1 MYRLNDQQIDYI
13 LNDIRARGVEMESL
27 QNDLLDHVCCI
38 VENKLEES
46 GDFERF
52 YESIIKTF
60 YKKELKEIE
69 EETITLLNNKH
80 YYAMKKIMIGSGI
93 ISAILLSI
101 GIILKFLHMPGAAV
115 GIVTGVTS
123 FSLIFL
129 PLMFLLKLKEK
140 ESSRDK
146 ILLGLGSLV
155 TVLISMAILFK
166 IMHWPYANMMGLL
179 SVGILILLYLPI
191 NLVTGIRNPSTKV
204 NTIVSSVLLVAGCG
218 LFLSLARSPQ
228 GSKVEYI
235 KTTDYFM
242 RNNRLVENEMLLLE
256 KSSEQPLSNSTSAQS
271 KKILQLCE
279 ELKSYLLEKET
290 GLTKLDDDFINK
302 QAWIS
307 ETYASSYLEPGS
319 EEYKK
324 LSMLVDMI
332 KQYNESAKSKSP
344 SAEAVPVFS
353 ILSDHKNDRV
363 IDVLNNLVQVELFVL
378 QSEMSLTNS

>member
-1 MYRLNDQQIDYI
+1 
-13 LNDIRARGVEMESL
+13 MESL

-38 VENKLEES
+38 IENKLEES

-93 ISAILLSI
+93 ISALLLSM
-101 GIILKFLHMPGAAV
+101 GIILKFMHMPGAAV
-115 GIVTGVTS
+115 GIFTGVVT

-155 TVLISMAILFK
+155 TILISIAILFK
-166 IMHWPYANMMGLL
+166 MLHWPYANMMGLV
-179 SVGILILLYLPI
+179 SVGILILIYLPI

-218 LFLSLARSPQ
+218 LFLSLAKSPQ
-228 GSKVEYI
+228 GSKIQYI
-235 KTTDYFM
+235 KTTDYFI
-242 RNNRLVENEMLLLE
+242 RNNRLVQNELQLLV
-256 KSSEQPLSNSTSAQS
+256 KSAGKTESNSTSAQS
-271 KKILQLCE
+271 KNILALCE

-290 GLTKLDDDFINK
+290 GLKTLDADFINK

-307 ETYASSYLEPGS
+307 ETYASYYFEPES
-319 EEYKK
+319 EEFKK
-324 LSMLVDMI
+324 LSSLTDMI
-332 KQYNESAKSKSP
+332 KQYNTSSKSATAIP
-344 SAEAVPVFS
+344 EFS
-353 ILSDHKNDRV
+353 VLSDQNNDRV
-363 IDVLNNLVQVELFVL
+363 IDVLNNLVQIELFVL
-378 QSEMSLTNS
+378 QSELSLSNL

>member
-1 MYRLNDQQIDYI
+1 MYRLNDQQIDHI
-13 LNDIRARGVEMESL
+13 INDIRARGVEMESL

-38 VENKLEES
+38 IENKLEES

-93 ISAILLSI
+93 ISALLLSM
-101 GIILKFLHMPGAAV
+101 GIILKFMHMPGAAV
-115 GIVTGVTS
+115 GIFTGVVT

-155 TVLISMAILFK
+155 TILISIAILFK
-166 IMHWPYANMMGLL
+166 MLHWPYANMMGLV
-179 SVGILILLYLPI
+179 SVGILILIYLPI

-218 LFLSLARSPQ
+218 LFLSLAKSPQ
-228 GSKVEYI
+228 GSKIQYI
-235 KTTDYFM
+235 KTTDYFI
-242 RNNRLVENEMLLLE
+242 RNNRLVQNELQLLV
-256 KSSEQPLSNSTSAQS
+256 KSAGKTESNSTSAQS
-271 KKILQLCE
+271 KNILALCE

-290 GLTKLDDDFINK
+290 GLKTLDADFINK

-307 ETYASSYLEPGS
+307 ETYASYYFEPES
-319 EEYKK
+319 EEFKK
-324 LSMLVDMI
+324 LSSLTDMI
-332 KQYNESAKSKSP
+332 KQYNTSSKSATAIP
-344 SAEAVPVFS
+344 EFS
-353 ILSDHKNDRV
+353 VLSDQNNDRV
-363 IDVLNNLVQVELFVL
+363 IDVLNNLVQIELFVL
-378 QSEMSLTNS
+378 QSELSLSNL

>member
-1 MYRLNDQQIDYI
+1 MYRLNDQQIDHI
-13 LNDIRARGVEMESL
+13 INDIRARGVEMESL

-38 VENKLEES
+38 IENKLEES

-93 ISAILLSI
+93 ISALLLSM
-101 GIILKFLHMPGAAV
+101 GIILKFMHMPGAAV
-115 GIVTGVTS
+115 GIFTGVVT

-155 TVLISMAILFK
+155 TILISIAILFK
-166 IMHWPYANMMGLL
+166 MLHWPYANMMGLV
-179 SVGILILLYLPI
+179 SVGILILIYLPI

-218 LFLSLARSPQ
+218 LFLSLAKSPQ
-228 GSKVEYI
+228 GSKIQYI
-235 KTTDYFM
+235 KTTDYFI
-242 RNNRLVENEMLLLE
+242 RNNRLVQNELQLLV
-256 KSSEQPLSNSTSAQS
+256 KSAGKTESDSTSAQS
-271 KKILQLCE
+271 KNILALCE

-290 GLTKLDDDFINK
+290 GLKTLDADFINK

-307 ETYASSYLEPGS
+307 ETYASYYFEPES
-319 EEYKK
+319 EEFKK
-324 LSMLVDMI
+324 LSSLTDMI
-332 KQYNESAKSKSP
+332 KQYNTSSKSATAIP
-344 SAEAVPVFS
+344 EFS
-353 ILSDHKNDRV
+353 VLSDQNNDRV
-363 IDVLNNLVQVELFVL
+363 IDVLNNLVQIELFVL
-378 QSEMSLTNS
+378 QSELSLSNL

>member
-1 MYRLNDQQIDYI
+1 VYRLNDQQIDHI
-13 LNDIRARGVEMESL
+13 INDIRARGVEMESL

-38 VENKLEES
+38 IENKLEES

-93 ISAILLSI
+93 ISALLLSM
-101 GIILKFLHMPGAAV
+101 GIILKFMHMPGAAV
-115 GIVTGVTS
+115 GIFTGVVT

-155 TVLISMAILFK
+155 TILISMAILFK
-166 IMHWPYANMMGLL
+166 MLHWPYANMMGLV
-179 SVGILILLYLPI
+179 SVGILILIYLPI

-218 LFLSLARSPQ
+218 LFLSLAKSPQ
-228 GSKVEYI
+228 GSKIQYI
-235 KTTDYFM
+235 KTTDYFI
-242 RNNRLVENEMLLLE
+242 RNNRLVQNELQLLV
-256 KSSEQPLSNSTSAQS
+256 KSAGKTESNSTSAQS
-271 KKILQLCE
+271 KNILALCE

-290 GLTKLDDDFINK
+290 GLKTLDADFINK

-307 ETYASSYLEPGS
+307 ETYASYYFEPES
-319 EEYKK
+319 EEFKK
-324 LSMLVDMI
+324 LSSLTEMI
-332 KQYNESAKSKSP
+332 KQYNTSSKSATAIP
-344 SAEAVPVFS
+344 EFS
-353 ILSDHKNDRV
+353 VLSDQNNDRV
-363 IDVLNNLVQVELFVL
+363 IDVLNNLVQIELFVL
-378 QSEMSLTNS
+378 QSELSLSNL

>member
-1 MYRLNDQQIDYI
+1 VYRLNDQQIDHI
-13 LNDIRARGVEMESL
+13 INDIRARGVEMESL

-38 VENKLEES
+38 IENKLEES

-93 ISAILLSI
+93 ISALLLSM
-101 GIILKFLHMPGAAV
+101 GIILKFMHMPGAAV
-115 GIVTGVTS
+115 GIFTGVVT

-155 TVLISMAILFK
+155 TILISIAILFK
-166 IMHWPYANMMGLL
+166 MLHWPYANMMGLV

-218 LFLSLARSPQ
+218 LFLSLAKSPQ
-228 GSKVEYI
+228 GSKIQYI
-235 KTTDYFM
+235 KTTDYFI
-242 RNNRLVENEMLLLE
+242 RNNRLVQNELQLLV
-256 KSSEQPLSNSTSAQS
+256 KSAGKTESDSTSAQS
-271 KKILQLCE
+271 KNILALCE

-290 GLTKLDDDFINK
+290 GLKTLDADFINK

-307 ETYASSYLEPGS
+307 ETYASYYFEPES
-319 EEYKK
+319 EEFKK
-324 LSMLVDMI
+324 LSSLTEMI
-332 KQYNESAKSKSP
+332 KQYNTSSKSATAIP
-344 SAEAVPVFS
+344 EFS
-353 ILSDHKNDRV
+353 VLSDQNNDRV
-363 IDVLNNLVQVELFVL
+363 IDVLNNLVQIELFVL
-378 QSEMSLTNS
+378 QSELSLSNL

>member
-1 MYRLNDQQIDYI
+1 
-13 LNDIRARGVEMESL
+13 MESL

>member
-1 MYRLNDQQIDYI
+1 VYRLNDQQIDHI
-13 LNDIRARGVEMESL
+13 INDIRARGVEMESL

-38 VENKLEES
+38 IENKLEES

-93 ISAILLSI
+93 ISALLLSM
-101 GIILKFLHMPGAAV
+101 GIILKFMHMPGAAV
-115 GIVTGVTS
+115 GIFTGVVT

-155 TVLISMAILFK
+155 TILISMAILFK
-166 IMHWPYANMMGLL
+166 MLHWPYANMMGLV
-179 SVGILILLYLPI
+179 SVGILILIYLPI

-218 LFLSLARSPQ
+218 LFLSLAKSPQ
-228 GSKVEYI
+228 GSKIQYI
-235 KTTDYFM
+235 KTTDYFI
-242 RNNRLVENEMLLLE
+242 RNNRLVQNELQLLV
-256 KSSEQPLSNSTSAQS
+256 KSAGKTESNSTSAQS
-271 KKILQLCE
+271 KNILALCE

-290 GLTKLDDDFINK
+290 GLKTLDADFINK

-307 ETYASSYLEPGS
+307 ETYASYYFEPES
-319 EEYKK
+319 EEFKK
-324 LSMLVDMI
+324 LSSLTDMI
-332 KQYNESAKSKSP
+332 KQYNTSSKSATAIP
-344 SAEAVPVFS
+344 EFS
-353 ILSDHKNDRV
+353 VLSDQNNDRV
-363 IDVLNNLVQVELFVL
+363 IDVLNNLVQIELFVL
-378 QSEMSLTNS
+378 QSELSLSNL

>member
-1 MYRLNDQQIDYI
+1 MYHLSDQQINHI

-38 VENKLEES
+38 IENKLEES

-93 ISAILLSI
+93 ISAVLLSM
-101 GIILKFLHMPGAAV
+101 GIALKFMHMPGASA
-115 GIVTGVTS
+115 GIFTGVVTFS
-123 FSLIFL
+123 FIFL
-129 PLMFLLKLKEK
+129 PLMFVLKLKEK
-140 ESSRDK
+140 ESNRDK

-155 TVLISMAILFK
+155 TILISMAILFK
-166 IMHWPYANMMGLL
+166 IMHWPYANMMGLV

-191 NLVTGIRNPSTKV
+191 NLVTGIRNPSTKI

-228 GSKVEYI
+228 GSKIQYI
-235 KTTDYFM
+235 KTTDYFI
-242 RNNRLVENEMLLLE
+242 RNNKLVENEMQLLD
-256 KSSEQPLSNSTSAQS
+256 KSSSSTTSAQS
-271 KKILQLCE
+271 KKIVALCE
-279 ELKSYLLEKET
+279 ELKSYLLENET
-290 GLTKLDDDFINK
+290 GFKKLDSDFVNK
-302 QAWIS
+302 QAWIG
-307 ETYASSYLEPGS
+307 ETFASQYFEPES

-324 LSMLVDMI
+324 LSSLKDMI
-332 KQYNESAKSKSP
+332 KQYNASTKSAKSIP
-344 SAEAVPVFS
+344 EFS
-353 ILSDHKNDRV
+353 VLSDQYNDRV
-363 IDVLNNLVQVELFVL
+363 IDVLNNLVQLELFVL
-378 QSEMSLTNS
+378 QSEMALN

>member
-1 MYRLNDQQIDYI
+1 VYRLNDQQIDHI
-13 LNDIRARGVEMESL
+13 INDIRARGVEMESL

-38 VENKLEES
+38 IENKLEES

-93 ISAILLSI
+93 ISALLLSM
-101 GIILKFLHMPGAAV
+101 GIILKFMHMPGAAV
-115 GIVTGVTS
+115 GIFTGVVT

-155 TVLISMAILFK
+155 TILISIAILFK
-166 IMHWPYANMMGLL
+166 MLHWPYANMMGLV
-179 SVGILILLYLPI
+179 SVGILILIYLPI

-218 LFLSLARSPQ
+218 LFLSLAKSPQ
-228 GSKVEYI
+228 GSKIQYI
-235 KTTDYFM
+235 KTTDYFI
-242 RNNRLVENEMLLLE
+242 RNNRLVQNELQLLV
-256 KSSEQPLSNSTSAQS
+256 KSAGKTESNSTSAQS
-271 KKILQLCE
+271 KNILALCE

-290 GLTKLDDDFINK
+290 GLKTLDADFINK

-307 ETYASSYLEPGS
+307 ETYASYYFEPES
-319 EEYKK
+319 EEFKK
-324 LSMLVDMI
+324 LSSLTDMI
-332 KQYNESAKSKSP
+332 KQYNTSSKSATAIP
-344 SAEAVPVFS
+344 EFS
-353 ILSDHKNDRV
+353 VLSDQNNDRV
-363 IDVLNNLVQVELFVL
+363 IDVLNNLVQIELFVL
-378 QSEMSLTNS
+378 QSELSLSNL

>member
-1 MYRLNDQQIDYI
+1 MYRLNDQQIDHI
-13 LNDIRARGVEMESL
+13 INDIRARGVEMESL

-38 VENKLEES
+38 IENKLEES

-93 ISAILLSI
+93 ISALLLSM
-101 GIILKFLHMPGAAV
+101 GIILKFMHMPGAAV
-115 GIVTGVTS
+115 GIFTGVVT

-155 TVLISMAILFK
+155 TILISMAILFK
-166 IMHWPYANMMGLL
+166 MLHWPYANMMGLV
-179 SVGILILLYLPI
+179 SVGILILIYLPI

-218 LFLSLARSPQ
+218 LFLSLAKSPQ
-228 GSKVEYI
+228 GSKIQYI
-235 KTTDYFM
+235 KTTDYFI
-242 RNNRLVENEMLLLE
+242 RNNRLVQNELQLLV
-256 KSSEQPLSNSTSAQS
+256 KSAGKTESNSTSAQS
-271 KKILQLCE
+271 KNILALCE

-290 GLTKLDDDFINK
+290 GLKTLDADFINK

-307 ETYASSYLEPGS
+307 ETYASYYFEPES
-319 EEYKK
+319 EEFKK
-324 LSMLVDMI
+324 LSSLTDMI
-332 KQYNESAKSKSP
+332 KQYNTSSKSATAIP
-344 SAEAVPVFS
+344 EFS
-353 ILSDHKNDRV
+353 VLSDQNNDRV
-363 IDVLNNLVQVELFVL
+363 IDVLNNLVQIELFVL
-378 QSEMSLTNS
+378 QSELSLSNL